1 MKRFIDAV
9 FASLLALCLLPLAP
23 IVAFLVWLD
32 VGRPVLFRQNRPGL
46 EGRSF
51 VLYKFRTMRNSIG
64 SDGRLLEDADQKTMF
79 GAFLRRT
86 SLDELPQLYH
96 VIRGDMSLVGP
107 RPLLTRHLE
116 KYSARQ
122 GHRHDVRPGL
132 TGWAQVNGRNT
143 RTWEEKVEL
152 DLWYVEN
159 QSLLLDFK
167 ILWLTIWAILKR
179 EGIDQLGH
187 ATAEEFQ
194 RTRSTDQPE

>member
-86 SLDELPQLYH
+86 S
-96 VIRGDMSLVGP
+96 
-107 RPLLTRHLE
+107 
-116 KYSARQ
+116 
-122 GHRHDVRPGL
+122 
-132 TGWAQVNGRNT
+132 
-143 RTWEEKVEL
+143 
-152 DLWYVEN
+152 
-159 QSLLLDFK
+159 
-167 ILWLTIWAILKR
+167 
-179 EGIDQLGH
+179 
-187 ATAEEFQ
+187 
-194 RTRSTDQPE
+194 